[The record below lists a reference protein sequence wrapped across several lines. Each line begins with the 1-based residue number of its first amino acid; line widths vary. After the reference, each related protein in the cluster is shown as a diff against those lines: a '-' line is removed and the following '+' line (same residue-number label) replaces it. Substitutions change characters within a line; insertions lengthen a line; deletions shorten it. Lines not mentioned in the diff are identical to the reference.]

1 MDFVSSVKR
10 NLTTGA
16 YADFSG
22 RASRSEYWWFYL
34 FTVIATAAAGALGGQ
49 VGNLASIAL
58 FLPSVALFVRRL
70 HDVGRRGWWF
80 LVAFT
85 IVGILQ
91 GYNTYHRLL
100 NLTNAEARAR
110 ASFESLLLRARAD
123 GVDPPVGAPAAAIA
137 AAKA

>member
-1 MDFVSSVKR
+1 MDFAASIKR
-10 NLTTGA
+10 NLATRA

-34 FTVIATAAAGALGGQ
+34 FTMLATAAAGALGSSICNF
-49 VGNLASIAL
+49 VSIAL

-85 IVGILQ
+85 IVGI
-91 GYNTYHRLL
+91 
-100 NLTNAEARAR
+100 
-110 ASFESLLLRARAD
+110 FLLLYFLVRRSDAGPNRF
-123 GVDPPVGAPAAAIA
+123 GEGPAQA
-137 AAKA
+137 